1 MATVVKSMSVEGID
15 GFEIEVE
22 ATTIRGQQ
30 QMISI
35 IGLGDQAVKE
45 AGERM
50 QAALEFCG
58 YDIPKDKVIISLA
71 PGNRRKKGSHYD
83 LAMTIALL
91 QQTDQITAKALEQYA
106 FIGELSLN
114 GRIRPCNGILP
125 MVTEAV
131 RRNIRSVIVP
141 YENWEEAESV
151 SGIEVIGVRTLRDTI
166 KLLEGGKKPE
176 KEARDDTVFTENTS
190 VLKSIDFAD
199 VKGQEE
205 LIDAIV
211 LGAAGGHNI
220 LMIGEPG
227 CGKTMIAERIPTIL
241 PKMTEREALEVT
253 KIHSIAGLLQPEH
266 GLVTNRP
273 FRAPHHNTSLN
284 ALIGGG
290 TYAQPGE
297 VSLSH
302 NGVLFLDEL
311 AEFSKSTL
319 DALRQPLEDKKVTI
333 SRVNGTNTYPA
344 NFMFVSAMNPCPC
357 GYYPSARCRCTD
369 YEIIHYRGK
378 ISGPIMER
386 IDIQKNVR
394 RVDYFELSKEQG
406 SLSSDTL
413 REKVEKARAIQQE
426 RFANDLQVNCN
437 AQMTTYMIQK
447 YCKLDGE
454 STAILKEASEKHGYS
469 ARVIHKLLRL
479 ARTAADLRGAVA
491 ISREDIIFV
500 LGCRDLDKSN
510 SDMYVI
516 Q

>member
-1 MATVVKSMSVEGID
+1 MATVVRSMSVQGID

-45 AGERM
+45 AGERI

-58 YDIPKDKVIISLA
+58 YDIPKEKVIISLA
-71 PGNRRKKGSHYD
+71 PGNRRKRGSHYD

-91 QQTDQITAKALEQYA
+91 QQTNQMSAQKLEQYVL
-106 FIGELSLN
+106 IGELSLN
-114 GRIRPCNGILP
+114 GRLRPCNGILP

-131 RRNIRSVIVP
+131 HCGIKSVIVP
-141 YENWEEAESV
+141 YENWKEAESV
-151 SGIEVIGVRTLRDTI
+151 TGIEVIGIRTLREVVQF
-166 KLLEGGKKPE
+166 LEGKKIPFKE
-176 KEARDDTVFTENTS
+176 ENGNQLPEARQVVDAM
-190 VLKSIDFAD
+190 DFSD

-205 LIDAIV
+205 LIDAIM
-211 LGAAGGHNI
+211 LGAAGGHNV

-241 PKMTEREALEVT
+241 PQMTEKESLEVT
-253 KIHSIAGLLQPEH
+253 KIHSISGLLPAEH
-266 GLVTNRP
+266 GLMKNRP
-273 FRAPHHNTSLN
+273 FRAPHHNISLN

-290 TYAQPGE
+290 SFAQPGE

-319 DALRQPLEDKKVTI
+319 DALRQPLENKKVTI

-344 NFMFVSAMNPCPC
+344 NFMLVAAMNPCPC
-357 GYYPSARCRCTD
+357 GYYPGSRCRCTD

-378 ISGPIMER
+378 ISGPILER

-394 RVDYFELSKEQG
+394 HVDYFHLSEEKSERTSAELRQQ
-406 SLSSDTL
+406 
-413 REKVEKARAIQQE
+413 VEYARKIQQE
-426 RFANDLQVNCN
+426 RFSEEVGINCN
-437 AQMTTYMIQK
+437 AQMTTPMIQK
-447 YCKLDGE
+447 FCKMDKETTG
-454 STAILKEASEKHGYS
+454 ILRSASEKYGYS
-469 ARVIHKLLRL
+469 ARVIHKQLRL
-479 ARTAADLRGAVA
+479 ARTSADLRGAEN

-500 LGCRDLDKSN
+500 LNCRDLDKSN

-516 Q
+516 K